1 MTLIIISPCHCNL
14 QKDYVAARRE
24 YEAALKLDPTNQLI
38 LDNLKKLDRLER
50 TSKSSR

>member
-1 MTLIIISPCHCNL
+1 MTLIIISPCHYIL